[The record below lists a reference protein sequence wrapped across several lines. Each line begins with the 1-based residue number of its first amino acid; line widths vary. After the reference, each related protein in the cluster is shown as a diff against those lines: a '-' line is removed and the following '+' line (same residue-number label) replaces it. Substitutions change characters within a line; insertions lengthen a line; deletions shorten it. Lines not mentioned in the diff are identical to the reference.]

1 MKQLP
6 ILLSAAALALA
17 ILGGCGEKKGGVAAN
32 PSPEENHMVL
42 TSQDTTVTIGLVTDF
57 MERIVAR
64 DVKSAA
70 AMLYTVDL
78 DDPDGEPYPLTE
90 EQLSE
95 IDCMLSM
102 PITGYEI
109 AEYVFDTAASNEVR
123 CKVTVSDRFT
133 TNWYFKPVRY
143 LGDWYLCIKDSS
155 QGDRPLNSEQA
166 EIAR

>member
-57 MERIVAR
+57 MERIVSR

-70 AMLYTVDL
+70 AMLYTVDF

-90 EQLSE
+90 EQVASL
-95 IDCMLSM
+95 DGMLSM
-102 PITGYEI
+102 PVTGYEI
-109 AEYVFDTAASNEVR
+109 AEYVFETPKSNEVR
-123 CKVTVSDRFT
+123 CRVTVNDRFT

>member
-70 AMLYTVDL
+70 AMLYTVDF

-90 EQLSE
+90 EQVASL
-95 IDCMLSM
+95 DGMLSM
-102 PITGYEI
+102 PVTGYEI

-166 EIAR
+166 EIVR

>member
-1 MKQLP
+1 MKS
-6 ILLSAAALALA
+6 LSAILPGLALA
-17 ILGGCGEKKGGVAAN
+17 AIILAGCGGKKGEV
-32 PSPEENHMVL
+32 PTLPEENRMSL
-42 TSQDTTVTIGLVTDF
+42 TLQDTTITVGLVNDF
-57 MERIVAR
+57 MNRIVER
-64 DVKSAA
+64 DTKSAA

-102 PITGYEI
+102 PVTGFEI

-123 CKVTVSDRFT
+123 CKVTVNDRFT

>member
-70 AMLYTVDL
+70 AMLYTVDF

-90 EQLSE
+90 EQAASL
-95 IDCMLSM
+95 DGMLSM
-102 PITGYEI
+102 PVTRYEI

-123 CKVTVSDRFT
+123 CKVTVNDRFT